1 MGRKAKLNAETRRRI
16 ARELLRG
23 AEPIAALARKY
34 GVSDQTLYRWQRE
47 FLASD
52 ENPLAAEPSDGEA
65 STVEDSSPEVY
76 ACILDSFLR
85 QCPECGSN
93 MTADYRNPRTVT
105 VPIRVDTHF
114 SPRWTVLTLRLSSRI
129 RRCHNE
135 NPRCGR
141 FLVPYRPEIEGRI
154 ALPQRKLS
162 LGILDHLYRLNLKG
176 PSIRRLQAMLSSSG
190 IDLAHSTV
198 DNARKGLPSPFNL
211 LAEETLRDEHAA
223 AMISEFL
230 KSRASR
236 KFLLLDVFRWQRA
249 SGRLGQWL
257 VRDCLSGEVHFT
269 DTRNAMIVA
278 AALFSA
284 SPIPIRG
291 VLAPQRSSI
300 PACIR
305 RVVPRVR
312 QRHLPIPD
320 ALAALPEAFLQSLDL
335 PVCYSEVLP
344 TP

>member
-1 MGRKAKLNAETRRRI
+1 MGRKAKLDAETRRRI
-16 ARELLRG
+16 ARELLQG

-34 GVSDQTLYRWQRE
+34 GVSDQTLYRCQSE

-76 ACILDSFLR
+76 ACILDSFVR

-93 MTADYRNPRTVT
+93 MTADYQNPRTVT
-105 VPIRVDTHF
+105 VPIRVNTDF
-114 SPRWTVLTLRLSSRI
+114 SYRWTVLTLRLSSRI

-154 ALPQRKLS
+154 ALPRRKLS
-162 LGILDHLYRLNLKG
+162 LGMLDHLKKLDSKH

-198 DNARKGLPSPFNL
+198 EKARKGLPSSFNPL
-211 LAEETLRDEHAA
+211 GKQTVRDQHAA
-223 AMISEFL
+223 AMISKFL
-230 KSRASR
+230 KSRASG
-236 KFLLLDVFRWQRA
+236 KFLLLDVFRWQRV
-249 SGRLGQWL
+249 SGRLGEWL
-257 VRDCLSGEVHFT
+257 VRDCLTGEVHFT
-269 DTRNAMIVA
+269 DTSSAMIVA

-291 VLAPQRSSI
+291 VLASQRSSI

-305 RVVPRVR
+305 RVMPRVR

-320 ALAALPEAFLQSLDL
+320 ALAALPEAFLRSLDL